1 MAIALTRGYYVLTKL
16 EVSKISTTLTAL
28 KANFDPQSPTALMLA
43 VAFIKQLNE
52 NLSTMVMDITIQKTE
67 FSNKKS
73 LKPSISVSH
82 KVRYVEE
89 RVKSSEKDE
98 ASSILAPS

>member
-16 EVSKISTTLTAL
+16 KVSKISTTLTAL

-43 VAFIKQLNE
+43 AFIKQLNE